1 MKDFEVL
8 MISVAWESP
17 HKYLSIT
24 KSARPL
30 KPTIKPGNINT
41 YEYDIV
47 IYTQED
53 GKYFQFCVKTP
64 HTPFLKGSDGK
75 YHDPLFN
82 LKDDLWIIKGEEW
95 EIGQRGIGYHHCP
108 SINTIGKIEIGILD
122 NLKQIK
128 DFISIDINSNIL
140 YFDFEQLKNDFE
152 GELWNLITSQK
163 SKITSSRLE
172 LRYYDKIFRYSE
184 SKSIIDFLK
193 AYDAIEKTPK
203 SELLTSKGIAKIEK
217 VKPIA
222 ETYRKLVSIGGS
234 ARVLPSKTF
243 IENYDI
249 YENRY
254 LCLML
259 NSIYK
264 IVSKNVHFSGRQKQ
278 KLMSD
283 IESREETILKLK
295 EPFIKVDADL
305 LLSEISEKESD
316 FQIWRQNWEINR
328 NIFLSKYKGVG
339 DNFYYAKIQV
349 VSKSVFGGKIS
360 WWVNC
365 CWQKNDLIHIQEEFC
380 VFEFHEDTNS
390 ILEEGKW
397 MEIEIYVAYEK
408 RILNIRG
415 KERNKYIITNVK
427 AGSLKYLTSSQEK
440 IIHKQR
446 LDYNNFQKTH
456 WQRELKPQEKIEREN
471 QIKTLENDIKKLEKQ
486 IKDLDEFVKE
496 QQKLLP
502 LIEQRIRKT
511 FFKTIKWQNIQGFTP
526 SMTFIQNISYRNAL
540 NSYKEIL
547 ESEEIDLEVFD
558 LYEKAT
564 TYGMR
569 EIPQIYELW
578 CLVSIIKTL
587 KEPYGFQYNSQDIRR
602 LLKVINPESNNLN
615 NQVTINFEEDLNGRT
630 ITLYY
635 QKRLPNN
642 KRPDFLLEISINDRK
657 IYLVLDAKFKN
668 YNYRKSLNY
677 EIKNLNDK
685 YSNTDYYVFILHPCN
700 DLTGE
705 KKPVK
710 MTNHGGDKIYFGE
723 EDQKP
728 TFPFHKY
735 GYITHK
741 PNFTDNLKKFIGMA
755 FEYLLES
762 NKNANNGNTK
772 DPKPTNNL
780 FCLNCGST
788 SVNLHPKQ
796 GAKKYTADCRTCGHQ
811 THINYCWNCST
822 KLFKHGYYWDYH
834 KTSVW
839 SSFDIHCPNCGMTLA
854 DRPTM
859 KLVDK

>member
-8 MISVAWESP
+8 MISIEWESCD
-17 HKYLSIT
+17 KYLSIT

-30 KPTIKPGNINT
+30 KPTIKAGNINT

-47 IYTQED
+47 LYTKED

-128 DFISIDINSNIL
+128 NFISIDINSNIL
-140 YFDFEQLKNDFE
+140 DFDFEQLKNDFE
-152 GELWNLITSQK
+152 GELWNLITSEK
-163 SKITSSRLE
+163 SGITSSRSE
-172 LRYYDKIFRYSE
+172 FRYYDKIFFYSE
-184 SKSIIDFLK
+184 SKPIIDFLK
-193 AYDAIEKTPK
+193 AYDAIEKKPK

-222 ETYRKLVSIGGS
+222 ETYRKLVSVGGS
-234 ARVLPSKTF
+234 SRVLPSKTF
-243 IENYDI
+243 IENHDI

-264 IVSKNVHFSGRQKQ
+264 IVSNNINYTKKQLESLEFKINDKNAKIKVLNDPNPQVNKEEIIEEILLQEKKVQNIEKEWRKISQSVSSNHQAKYKDQEKKIKLQRRKKQSNDQFWCETERTKEKDKNCLISFPREYSQFLKEWEEYSCIVSFDIVDDDDCIKVKIVSIKKIEPCSERNRLIQYQK
-278 KLMSD
+278 K
-283 IESREETILKLK
+283 REELESNNWVQIVTPKD
-295 EPFIKVDADL
+295 IK
-305 LLSEISEKESD
+305 
-316 FQIWRQNWEINR
+316 
-328 NIFLSKYKGVG
+328 
-339 DNFYYAKIQV
+339 
-349 VSKSVFGGKIS
+349 
-360 WWVNC
+360 
-365 CWQKNDLIHIQEEFC
+365 
-380 VFEFHEDTNS
+380 
-390 ILEEGKW
+390 
-397 MEIEIYVAYEK
+397 
-408 RILNIRG
+408 
-415 KERNKYIITNVK
+415 
-427 AGSLKYLTSSQEK
+427 
-440 IIHKQR
+440 
-446 LDYNNFQKTH
+446 
-456 WQRELKPQEKIEREN
+456 EREN
-471 QIKTLENDIKKLEKQ
+471 QVKTLENDIKKLEKQ

-502 LIEQRIRKT
+502 LIEQRRKKT
-511 FFKTIKWQNIQGFTP
+511 FFKTIKWQSIQGFTP

-547 ESEEIDLEVFD
+547 KSEGIDLEVFD

-564 TYGMR
+564 TYGVR
-569 EIPQIYELW
+569 EIPQVYELW

-587 KEPYGFQYNSQDIRR
+587 KEPYGFKYKDIRT
-602 LLKVINPESNNLN
+602 LLKVINPENNNLN
-615 NQVTINFEEDLNGRT
+615 NQVTINFTVNLNGRT

-635 QKRLPNN
+635 QKTLPNN
-642 KRPDFLLEISINDRK
+642 KRPDFILEISINDRK

-668 YNYRKSLNY
+668 YNYKKSLNY

-685 YSNTDYYVFILHPCN
+685 YSDTNYYVFILHPCN

-723 EDQKP
+723 KEQKP

-741 PNFTDNLKKFIGMA
+741 PNFTDNLKKLIGMA

-762 NKNANNGNTK
+762 NKNANNENTK
-772 DPKPTNNL
+772 DPKPTNDL
-780 FCLNCGST
+780 FCLNCGGT
-788 SVNLHPKQ
+788 EINLQVYKN
-796 GAKKYTADCRTCGHQ
+796 GNKFNYTATCKSQKCGHQ

-839 SSFDIHCPNCGMTLA
+839 SSFDIHCPNCGMAFA
-854 DRPTM
+854 DKP
-859 KLVDK
+859 

>member
-1 MKDFEVL
+1 MMKDFEVL
-8 MISVAWESP
+8 MISIEWESRD
-17 HKYLSIT
+17 KYLSIT

-47 IYTQED
+47 LYTKED

-75 YHDPLFN
+75 YHDSLFN
-82 LKDDLWIIKGEEW
+82 LKDDLWIIKKEEW
-95 EIGQRGIGYHHCP
+95 EIGQRGIGYHPCP

-128 DFISIDINSNIL
+128 NFIPIDINSNIL
-140 YFDFEQLKNDFE
+140 DFDFEQLKNDFE

-234 ARVLPSKTF
+234 ARFLPSKTF

-264 IVSKNVHFSGRQKQ
+264 IVSNNINYTKKQLESLEYKINDKKAKIKVLNNPNPQVNKEEILEEISLQEKKVQNMQKEWREISLNMQFDSQEKFYKGSIEIKYKDKKSNSSNSFWCKTDKTAFCLINFPYTCLNYLEEKQRYTFEFSFIKNDDIKTYKGDIYLQFTITGIKKIEPYLIEVEKNILNQRLNNKQ
-278 KLMSD
+278 KLESNNWVQILTEKD
-283 IESREETILKLK
+283 INETK
-295 EPFIKVDADL
+295 
-305 LLSEISEKESD
+305 
-316 FQIWRQNWEINR
+316 N
-328 NIFLSKYKGVG
+328 
-339 DNFYYAKIQV
+339 QV
-349 VSKSVFGGKIS
+349 
-360 WWVNC
+360 
-365 CWQKNDLIHIQEEFC
+365 
-380 VFEFHEDTNS
+380 
-390 ILEEGKW
+390 
-397 MEIEIYVAYEK
+397 
-408 RILNIRG
+408 
-415 KERNKYIITNVK
+415 
-427 AGSLKYLTSSQEK
+427 
-440 IIHKQR
+440 
-446 LDYNNFQKTH
+446 
-456 WQRELKPQEKIEREN
+456 
-471 QIKTLENDIKKLEKQ
+471 KTLENDIKKLEKQ

-502 LIEQRIRKT
+502 LIEQRRKKT
-511 FFKTIKWQNIQGFTP
+511 FFKTIKWQNIQDFTP

-547 ESEEIDLEVFD
+547 KSEGIDLEVFD

-569 EIPQIYELW
+569 EIPQVYELW

-587 KEPYGFQYNSQDIRR
+587 KEPYGFKYKLQDIRT
-602 LLKVINPESNNLN
+602 LLKVINPENNNLN
-615 NQVTINFEEDLNGRT
+615 NQVTINFEGDLNGRT

-635 QKRLPNN
+635 QKTLPNN
-642 KRPDFLLEISINDRK
+642 KRPDFILEISINDRK

-668 YNYRKSLNY
+668 YNYKKSLNY

-685 YSNTDYYVFILHPCN
+685 YSDTDYYVFILHPCN

-705 KKPVK
+705 NKPVK

-741 PNFTDNLKKFIGMA
+741 PNFTDNLKKLIGMA

-762 NKNANNGNTK
+762 NKNAKNGNTIE
-772 DPKPTNNL
+772 PKPTNDL
-780 FCLNCGST
+780 CCLNCG
-788 SVNLHPKQ
+788 
-796 GAKKYTADCRTCGHQ
+796 GKKIDILTHRRGENKFYYTATCKSKECGHQ
-811 THINYCWNCST
+811 IHLDYCWNCST
-822 KLFKHGYYWDYH
+822 KLFKHGSYWDYH
-834 KTSVW
+834 RTSIW
-839 SSFDIHCPNCGMTLA
+839 SSFDIHCPNCGMAFA
-854 DRPTM
+854 DKP
-859 KLVDK
+859 

>member
-1 MKDFEVL
+1 MMKDFEVL
-8 MISVAWESP
+8 MISVEWESRD
-17 HKYLSIT
+17 KYLSIT

-30 KPTIKPGNINT
+30 KPTIKPANINT

-47 IYTQED
+47 LYTQED

-64 HTPFLKGSDGK
+64 HTPFLKGSEGK
-75 YHDPLFN
+75 YHESLFN
-82 LKDDLWIIKGEEW
+82 LKDDLWIIKREW

-108 SINTIGKIEIGILD
+108 SINTIGQIEIGILD
-122 NLKQIK
+122 N
-128 DFISIDINSNIL
+128 FISIDINSNIL
-140 YFDFEQLKNDFE
+140 DFDFEQLKNDFE

-172 LRYYDKIFRYSE
+172 LKYYDKIFRYSE

-193 AYDAIEKTPK
+193 AYDAIETKPK

-264 IVSKNVHFSGRQKQ
+264 IVSNNINYTSKQLESLEFKINDKKAKIKVLNDPNPQVNQEEIIEEILLQEKKVQNMEEEWQNISRNMPFDSQQKFYTLSIYIKYKHKKSNSGFWCKTDKTPFCLINFPYACLNYLEEEQKYTFEFSFIKDRDIRVDKGKTYPQFTITGIKKIEPYLIEVEKNILNQRLNNKQ
-278 KLMSD
+278 KLESNNWVQILTQKD
-283 IESREETILKLK
+283 IK
-295 EPFIKVDADL
+295 
-305 LLSEISEKESD
+305 
-316 FQIWRQNWEINR
+316 
-328 NIFLSKYKGVG
+328 
-339 DNFYYAKIQV
+339 
-349 VSKSVFGGKIS
+349 
-360 WWVNC
+360 
-365 CWQKNDLIHIQEEFC
+365 
-380 VFEFHEDTNS
+380 
-390 ILEEGKW
+390 
-397 MEIEIYVAYEK
+397 
-408 RILNIRG
+408 
-415 KERNKYIITNVK
+415 
-427 AGSLKYLTSSQEK
+427 
-440 IIHKQR
+440 
-446 LDYNNFQKTH
+446 
-456 WQRELKPQEKIEREN
+456 EREN
-471 QIKTLENDIKKLEKQ
+471 QVKTLENDIKKFEKQ

-511 FFKTIKWQNIQGFTP
+511 FFKTIKWQNIQGFTS

-547 ESEEIDLEVFD
+547 KSEGIDLEVFD

-587 KEPYGFQYNSQDIRR
+587 KEPYGFQYKSQDIRT
-602 LLKVINPESNNLN
+602 LLKVINPENNNLN
-615 NQVTINFEEDLNGRT
+615 NQVTINFTGNLNGRT

-635 QKRLPNN
+635 QKTLPNN
-642 KRPDFLLEISINDRK
+642 KRPDFILEISINDRK

-668 YNYRKSLNY
+668 YNYKKSLNY

-685 YSNTDYYVFILHPCN
+685 YSDTDYYVFILHPCN

-723 EDQKP
+723 EEDQKP

-741 PNFTDNLKKFIGMA
+741 PNFTDNLKKLIGMA

-762 NKNANNGNTK
+762 NKNANNGTTK
-772 DPKPTNNL
+772 DPKPTNDL

-788 SVNLHPKQ
+788 SVDLHPKQ
-796 GAKKYTADCRTCGHQ
+796 DAKKYTADCRTCGHQ

-839 SSFDIHCPNCGMTLA
+839 SSFDIHCPNCGMAFA
-854 DRPTM
+854 DKP
-859 KLVDK
+859 

>member
-1 MKDFEVL
+1 MMKDFEVL
-8 MISVAWESP
+8 MISVEWESRD
-17 HKYLSIT
+17 KYLSIT

-47 IYTQED
+47 LYTKED

-75 YHDPLFN
+75 YHDSLFK
-82 LKDDLWIIKGEEW
+82 LKDDLWIIKKEEW

-108 SINTIGKIEIGILD
+108 SINTIGKIEISIL
-122 NLKQIK
+122 NN
-128 DFISIDINSNIL
+128 FISIDINSNIL
-140 YFDFEQLKNDFE
+140 DFDFEQLKNDFE
-152 GELWNLITSQK
+152 GELWNLITSKK
-163 SKITSSRLE
+163 SKITSSRSE
-172 LRYYDKIFRYSE
+172 LRYHDKIFRYSE

-193 AYDAIEKTPK
+193 AYDAIEKKPK

-222 ETYRKLVSIGGS
+222 ETYRKLVSVSGS
-234 ARVLPSKTF
+234 SRILPSKTF
-243 IENYDI
+243 IENYNI

-259 NSIYK
+259 NSIYE
-264 IVSKNVHFSGRQKQ
+264 IVSKNVNFSDRQKQ
-278 KLMSD
+278 KLMFD
-283 IESREETILKLK
+283 IERREETILKLK

-305 LLSEISEKESD
+305 LLSEMSEKESD
-316 FQIWRQNWEINR
+316 FQIWMQNWEINR

-349 VSKSVFGGKIS
+349 VSKSVFRGNIS

-365 CWQKNDLIHIQEEFC
+365 CWQKDDLIHIQEEFC

-390 ILEEGKW
+390 ILEEGKL
-397 MEIEIYVAYEK
+397 MEIEIYFAYEK
-408 RILNIRG
+408 IILPPNIRG
-415 KERNKYIITNVK
+415 IVRNKYIITNVK
-427 AGSLKYLTSSQEK
+427 ASSLKYLTSSQEK

-446 LDYNNFQKTH
+446 LNYNNFQKTH
-456 WQRELKPQEKIEREN
+456 WQRELEPQEKIEREN
-471 QIKTLENDIKKLEKQ
+471 QIKTLENDIKKLKKQ
-486 IKDLDEFVKE
+486 IKDLDELVKE

-502 LIEQRIRKT
+502 LIEQRRKKT

-547 ESEEIDLEVFD
+547 KSEGIDLEVFD

-569 EIPQIYELW
+569 EIPQVYELW

-587 KEPYGFQYNSQDIRR
+587 KEPYGFKYKLQDIRT
-602 LLKVINPESNNLN
+602 LLKVINPENNNLN
-615 NQVTINFEEDLNGRT
+615 NQVTINFEGNLNGRT

-635 QKRLPNN
+635 QKTLPNN
-642 KRPDFLLEISINDRK
+642 KRPDFILEISINDSK

-668 YNYRKSLNY
+668 YNYKKSLNY

-685 YSNTDYYVFILHPCN
+685 YSDSDHYVFILHPCN

-723 EDQKP
+723 EEQKP

-741 PNFTDNLKKFIGMA
+741 PNFTDNLKKLIGMA

-762 NKNANNGNTK
+762 NKNANNGTTK

-788 SVNLHPKQ
+788 SINLNPKQ
-796 GAKKYTADCRTCGHQ
+796 GAKKYTSDCRTCGHQ

-839 SSFDIHCPNCGMTLA
+839 SSFDIHCPNCGMA
-854 DRPTM
+854 F
-859 KLVDK
+859 VDKP